1 VFARTFDFVLHVQ
14 EAQLILIFEFRLANE
29 FAEAIMLAQHVEG
42 AQLNIRLA
50 NADFHFDGEMR
61 IAPGFTAR
69 AFQHQAFVHFQLCQV
84 LNLRKENELKSMIE
98 AHILLL
104 IEAVF

>member
-1 VFARTFDFVLHVQ
+1 
-14 EAQLILIFEFRLANE
+14 
-29 FAEAIMLAQHVEG
+29 
-42 AQLNIRLA
+42 
-50 NADFHFDGEMR
+50 MR

-98 AHILLL
+98 AYILLL